1 MPRSPHARRRTGAR
15 RRSGRA
21 PGGAA
26 LGLAAL
32 AFVAPIVAMGA
43 ATSLL
48 AADLTPQEKVETR
61 LMCYC
66 GCSDLTVR
74 ACSCGTAAEIKQ
86 DIAQRMASG
95 QTADEVEAAYV
106 KKFGA
111 QIRSAPTTSGF
122 DLVAWVTPFLVILA
136 GSGFIVHLTRRWR
149 GRPADPAPH
158 GQPAAPGFDSRRL
171 SADDRGAL
179 DRIEREIREEL

>member
-1 MPRSPHARRRTGAR
+1 MPRRPHARRRTGAR
-15 RRSGRA
+15 GRSGRA

-26 LGLAAL
+26 LAFAAL
-32 AFVAPIVAMGA
+32 VVAIGA

-48 AADLTPQEKVETR
+48 AAELTPQEKVETR

-95 QTADEVEAAYV
+95 QTAGEVEAAYV

-136 GSGFIVHLTRRWR
+136 GAGFIVHLTRRWK
-149 GRPADPAPH
+149 GRPAHPAPH
-158 GQPAAPGFDSRRL
+158 GKPAAPGFDSRRL